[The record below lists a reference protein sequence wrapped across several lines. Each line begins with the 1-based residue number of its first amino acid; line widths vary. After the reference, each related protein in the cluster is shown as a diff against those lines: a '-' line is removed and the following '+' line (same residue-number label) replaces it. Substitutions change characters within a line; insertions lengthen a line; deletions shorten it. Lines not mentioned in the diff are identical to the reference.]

1 MYAGAG
7 KRLLDRHEHGR
18 VVVARQKAP
27 ELHRGKPASRRACI
41 SCARVSGVSKWTKA
55 SSGTRSRIR
64 LRAPFGHGRIL
75 HGLRGGDVVALQI
88 TPAGLEGTAHLGEQ
102 RRFLQNG
109 IMMQRFKGN
118 RGIKAAFSQIAG
130 KIVCAKQGEPFS
142 GVLAASRSSMS
153 AERSTP
159 VTDRSGKRLKM
170 GSSSS
175 PVPQP
180 RSRSVQMPGGSS
192 RAIQR

>member
-1 MYAGAG
+1 MRQGERRVEVDKG
-7 KRLLDRHEHGR
+7 VLRHT
-18 VVVARQKAP
+18 VPYPPARA
-27 ELHRGKPASRRACI
+27 
-41 SCARVSGVSKWTKA
+41 
-55 SSGTRSRIR
+55 
-64 LRAPFGHGRIL
+64 FGHGRIL

-142 GVLAASRSSMS
+142 GVLAGKPLQHVRREVHSRHRQIGKAS
-153 AERSTP
+153 
-159 VTDRSGKRLKM
+159 
-170 GSSSS
+170 
-175 PVPQP
+175 
-180 RSRSVQMPGGSS
+180 
-192 RAIQR
+192 